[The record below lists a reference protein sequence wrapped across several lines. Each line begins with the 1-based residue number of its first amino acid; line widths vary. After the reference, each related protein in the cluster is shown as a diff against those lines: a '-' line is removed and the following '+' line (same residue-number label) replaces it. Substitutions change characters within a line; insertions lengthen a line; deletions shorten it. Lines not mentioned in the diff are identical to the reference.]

1 MITKTQWHTL
11 KQKDNFKPSFAHNT
25 DTDYA
30 KTHQFFFLQS
40 IQITPMISRTYLT
53 ASIYHSYDVTACLQ

>member
-30 KTHQFFFLQS
+30 KTHHFFGGAKH
-40 IQITPMISRTYLT
+40 TDDTNYL
-53 ASIYHSYDVTACLQ
+53 